1 MSDIENEPDSD
12 SDFSDSGNKPL
23 KTIPKKQIV
32 GDDDVYEDE
41 SSDEEEMDNDPSD
54 SENDD
59 ISVSSDDL
67 GSTSGDKGKQRT
79 ETKKKPVMNQ
89 SDADDDDESDDDN
102 DDDYDEEDALK
113 KLDDGAKHNLIQ
125 DYHPELIQ
133 HNSEEVEALSVV
145 VRNNIGIV
153 VDPLHKTIPILTKYE
168 KARILGERAKQI
180 NMGAKPFVE
189 VEENVIDGY
198 LIALKE
204 LDAKKIPFII
214 KRPLPNGGVEY
225 WRLNDLEVL

>member
-1 MSDIENEPDSD
+1 MSDDEKEIDSD
-12 SDFSDSGNKPL
+12 YSDDEKDNIKSIS
-23 KTIPKKQIV
+23 KKQIE
-32 GDDDVYEDE
+32 DDDVYDED
-41 SSDEEEMDNDPSD
+41 SSEEEIDNEQSESD
-54 SENDD
+54 NDD

-67 GSTSGDKGKQRT
+67 GSTGAPVKRNETRKRGLEVNGKT
-79 ETKKKPVMNQ
+79 
-89 SDADDDDESDDDN
+89 SDYDEDSEDDDDDDD
-102 DDDYDEEDALK
+102 DDDDEDALK
-113 KLDDGAKHNLIQ
+113 KLDYSTRHNLIQ
-125 DYHPELIQ
+125 ESHPELIQ
-133 HNSEEVEALSVV
+133 HNNEEVEALTVV
-145 VRNNIGIV
+145 VRNQFGAV

>member
-23 KTIPKKQIV
+23 KPISKKQIV

-79 ETKKKPVMNQ
+79 ELKKKTVINQ
-89 SDADDDDESDDDN
+89 SDDEDDDDESDDDN
-102 DDDYDEEDALK
+102 DYDEEDALK

-133 HNSEEVEALSVV
+133 HNSEEVEALSIV
-145 VRNNIGIV
+145 VRNSIGIV

-168 KARILGERAKQI
+168 KARILGERAKQL
-180 NMGAKPFVE
+180 NMGAKAFVE